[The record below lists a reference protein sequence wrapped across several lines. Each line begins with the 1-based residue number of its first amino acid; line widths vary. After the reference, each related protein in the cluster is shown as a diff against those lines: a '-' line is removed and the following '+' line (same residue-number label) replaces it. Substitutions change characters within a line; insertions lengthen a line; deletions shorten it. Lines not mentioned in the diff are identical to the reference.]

1 MKVSSSLTMLFTDS
15 PFLERIARAR
25 QAGFDLVEFMWP
37 HGVEVSDIAREIQ
50 RHDLTAVQ
58 MNFDGGDIPAG
69 DRGILS
75 DPDRSDRFRANVP
88 VALELAEQI
97 GCRQLTALVGLALPG
112 MDPARQRDLALQNVS
127 FAAEQAATHDMRVLV
142 ENVNRVDNGPYL
154 LGTLPEAAA
163 FIDELGAPNVRLQAD
178 LFHMQRAGGNIVATV
193 REHLGLIGHIQI
205 ADAPARHEPGTG
217 ELNYRFITDE
227 LAEMGYA
234 GAVGLEYRPSTART
248 EDSLGWLDELPSL
261 QRGGAHV

>member
-1 MKVSSSLTMLFTDS
+1 MRVSSSLTMLFADS

-25 QAGFDLVEFMWP
+25 QAGFELVEFMWP
-37 HGVEVSDIAREIQ
+37 HGVEVSDVAREIQ
-50 RHDLTAVQ
+50 DHGLTAIQ

-75 DPDRSDRFRANVP
+75 DPERSDRFRANVP

-97 GCRQLTALVGLALPG
+97 GCRQVTALVGLALPG
-112 MDPARQRDLALQNVS
+112 IEPARQRELALQSVG
-127 FAAEQAATHDMRVLV
+127 FAAEQAAAQGIEVLI
-142 ENVNRVDNGPYL
+142 ENVNRIDNGPYL

-163 FIDELGAPNVRLQAD
+163 FIDELASSNVRLQAD
-178 LFHMQRAGGNIVATV
+178 LFHMQRDGGNVVETV
-193 REHLGLIGHIQI
+193 RDHLSLIGHVQI

-217 ELNYRFITDE
+217 ELNYRFITDQ

-234 GAVGLEYRPSTART
+234 GAVGLEYRPSGERT
-248 EDSLGWLDELPSL
+248 EDTLGWLEDLPAL
-261 QRGGAHV
+261 QWGGAHV